1 MVNESSTFQ
10 IDENQRKQMQA
21 EQEEIRKRVQ
31 QIKHQILVLSGKG
44 GVGKSTVA
52 VNLAVSLS
60 LAGKKVGLLD
70 IDIHGPSIP
79 KILNLEGSAIQ
90 AIGGMILPVEMVGN
104 LKVMSIGLLLSGS
117 SDAVIWRGPMKYK
130 MIKQFLKDVQ
140 WGELD
145 FLVVDS
151 PPGTGDEP
159 LSVVQLLE
167 NADGAIIV
175 TTPQE
180 VALSDVR
187 KCITF
192 CRNLKLPVIGVL
204 ENMSGFICPKCGER
218 TDIFKS
224 GGGQEMAHQM
234 NVPFLG
240 RVPIDPQIVQACDSG
255 RPFVYNYNQSQTAKA
270 FEKVLSPIL
279 KLDANTQELINTQS
293 LQTEGKKM
301 RIAVPLAQGKLS
313 LHFGHCDQFAIFDID
328 DSVNKVISRNDVTPP
343 IHAPGVLPK
352 WLHENNV
359 SVIIAGGMGQR
370 AQQLFAQNDIK
381 VVTGAS
387 SSSPEELV
395 SAYLQDTLETGDN
408 ICDH

>member
-1 MVNESSTFQ
+1 MTKESSTFQ
-10 IDENQRKQMQA
+10 IDENKQKQMQT
-21 EQEEIRKRVQ
+21 EQEQIRKRVK
-31 QIKHQILVLSGKG
+31 QISHQILVLSGKG

-52 VNLAVSLS
+52 VNLAVSLA

-79 KILNLEGSAIQ
+79 KILNLEGETIKAAGDI
-90 AIGGMILPVEMVGN
+90 ILPVEMLEN
-104 LKVMSIGLLLSGS
+104 LKVMSIGFLLRES
-117 SDAVIWRGPMKYK
+117 SDAVIWRGPMKYQ
-130 MIKQFLKDVQ
+130 MIKQFLKDVD
-140 WGELD
+140 WGNLD
-145 FLVVDS
+145 FLIVDS

-159 LSVVQLLE
+159 LSIVQLLE

-192 CRNLKLPVIGVL
+192 CRQLNLPVLGVL
-204 ENMSGFICPKCGER
+204 ENMSGFVCPMCGQK
-218 TDIFKS
+218 TDVFKS
-224 GGGQEMAHQM
+224 GGGEIMANEMH
-234 NVPFLG
+234 VRFLG
-240 RVPIDPQIVQACDSG
+240 RIPIDPQIVQACDSG
-255 RPFVYNYNQSQTAKA
+255 RPFVYHYNQTETAKA
-270 FEKVLSPIL
+270 FEKISNPIL
-279 KLDANTQELINTQS
+279 ELDKQPEETAETQS
-293 LQTEGKKM
+293 LQTGSKKM

-313 LHFGHCDQFAIFDID
+313 LHFGHCDQFAIFDVD
-328 DSVNKVISRNDVTPP
+328 DSINKVVNRKDATPP
-343 IHAPGVLPK
+343 DHAPGVLPK

-381 VVTGAS
+381 VIIGAS
-387 SSSPEELV
+387 DGSPEELI
-395 SAYLQDTLETGDN
+395 SAYLGNKLETGDN